1 MSANVTS
8 VAFTGLLPYREYRL
22 SAVGVNGTG
31 QAHGSAEVTAWTEE
45 GGMEYETQYLESLE
59 FLALGLTSGIK
70 EGERECLHCDA
81 ETFSNY

>member
-31 QAHGSAEVTAWTEE
+31 QALGSAEVTAWTDE
-45 GGMEYETQYLESLE
+45 GGMEYEPSTWK
-59 FLALGLTSGIK
+59 ALS
-70 EGERECLHCDA
+70 
-81 ETFSNY
+81 S